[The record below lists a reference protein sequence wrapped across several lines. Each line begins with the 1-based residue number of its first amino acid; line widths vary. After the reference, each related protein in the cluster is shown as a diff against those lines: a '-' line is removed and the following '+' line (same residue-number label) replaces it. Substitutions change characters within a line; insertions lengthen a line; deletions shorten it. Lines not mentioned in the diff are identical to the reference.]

1 MIVGISELESETILL
16 YPNPMIDRA
25 YLEFEDSSTR
35 TIRLLDVMGREVRI
49 WENVNSQKIEIRR
62 EDLSIGNY
70 TLVISDKNNLTS
82 IKIIISQ

>member
-1 MIVGISELESETILL
+1 
-16 YPNPMIDRA
+16 
-25 YLEFEDSSTR
+25 LEFEDSSTR

-70 TLVISDKNNLTS
+70 TLVISDKNNSTS

>member
-1 MIVGISELESETILL
+1 
-16 YPNPMIDRA
+16 
-25 YLEFEDSSTR
+25 LEFEDSSTR
-35 TIRLLDVMGREVRI
+35 MIRLLDVMGREVRI

-70 TLVISDKNNLTS
+70 TLVISDKNNSTS